1 MTPRAFANA
10 LAAIDLPAV
19 FNPYR
24 DNCPLHDRADA
35 ATVRRR
41 NLRRCLEAALDA
53 RVDTIW
59 VARDLGYRGGRRTGV
74 ALTDEVH
81 LGSAAAMMGGINL
94 ERATCGP
101 VVAERT
107 AAVVWRVLSHVRQP
121 VFLWNVFPLHPH
133 DPHDP
138 LSNRCHT
145 RSERVSTWSLLLA
158 LIEMLRPERIVAIGR
173 DAGLALSTL
182 DLPVHVVRHP
192 SYGGQA
198 DFLSG
203 VCSLYG
209 IDPVP
214 PSAKQSVLAFNVD
227 HATTGALI

>member
-1 MTPRAFANA
+1 VTPGAFANA

-24 DNCPLHDRADA
+24 DNCPLHDRVDA
-35 ATVRRR
+35 AEVRRR
-41 NLRRCLEAALDA
+41 NLRRCLEAALDV

-74 ALTDEVH
+74 ALTDEVN
-81 LGSAAAMMGGINL
+81 LASAAAMMGGIGL

-145 RSERVSTWSLLLA
+145 RSERDTTWSLLLA
-158 LIEMLRPERIVAIGR
+158 LVDMVRPKRIVAIGR

-182 DLPVHVVRHP
+182 HLPVYVVRHP
-192 SYGGQA
+192 SYGGQSE
-198 DFLSG
+198 FIGG
-203 VCSLYG
+203 VCALYG
-209 IDPVP
+209 VDAVPVSAEQGVLPFAIDQAAICAP
-214 PSAKQSVLAFNVD
+214 
-227 HATTGALI
+227 I